1 MESICDIR
9 DLYRTLHTFE
19 KEFSDKYGITL
30 NEGMLLCCMKDD
42 KSKSAN
48 EICDFLALSP
58 SRGSRIITSAE
69 DKNLIKRE
77 MGIED
82 KRKMIF
88 TLTEEGLGKI
98 DNMKICST
106 DFEKFTNE
114 LRNIIVK

>member
-1 MESICDIR
+1 
-9 DLYRTLHTFE
+9 
-19 KEFSDKYGITL
+19 
-30 NEGMLLCCMKDD
+30 
-42 KSKSAN
+42 
-48 EICDFLALSP
+48 
-58 SRGSRIITSAE
+58 
-69 DKNLIKRE
+69 

-88 TLTEEGLGKI
+88 TLTEEGLDKI

>member
-9 DLYRTLHTFE
+9 DLYRTLHLFE

-30 NEGMLLCCMKDD
+30 NEGMLLCCMKDR

-58 SRGSRIITSAE
+58 SRGSRIITNAE
-69 DKNLIKRE
+69 EKLLIKRE
-77 MGIED
+77 MGVED

-88 TLTEEGLGKI
+88 TLTDDGLRKI
-98 DNMKICST
+98 ESMKICSA
-106 DFEKFTNE
+106 DFEKFTEE
-114 LRNIIVK
+114 LSRIIVK

>member
-1 MESICDIR
+1 
-9 DLYRTLHTFE
+9 
-19 KEFSDKYGITL
+19 
-30 NEGMLLCCMKDD
+30 ML
-42 KSKSAN
+42 
-48 EICDFLALSP
+48 
-58 SRGSRIITSAE
+58 
-69 DKNLIKRE
+69 KNHIKRE

-88 TLTEEGLGKI
+88 TLTEEGLDKI